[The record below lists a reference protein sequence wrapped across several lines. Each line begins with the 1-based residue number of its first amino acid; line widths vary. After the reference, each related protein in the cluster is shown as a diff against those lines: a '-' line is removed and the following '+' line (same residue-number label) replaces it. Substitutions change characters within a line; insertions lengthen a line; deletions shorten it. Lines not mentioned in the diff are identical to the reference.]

1 MQDHLS
7 PQPDEDPDQDRDST
21 EGQHNEPSADQP
33 EVGESHAEY
42 PAWQLLTGGDANA
55 ILKRLF
61 EGDPLG
67 VKLRVREHLRLQC
80 YLIALDRLFVRTIAR
95 IAHSS
100 FHYHGKPAL
109 DEWIAVLINQ
119 SIQELM
125 IEDRE
130 GERQDLPT
138 KRGDIR
144 YAFLSETLGIHPSA
158 ARRGCIRFNDL
169 ELDAR
174 RAFYALYVEGK
185 TFNRFIAEGNGPP
198 KRARKLM
205 ATALEALSVTELMNG
220 PDDLDTWEDL
230 P

>member
-1 MQDHLS
+1 MQDHQF
-7 PQPDEDPDQDRDST
+7 PKPEEEPDPDRDSA
-21 EGQHNEPSADQP
+21 EGQHDEPSADQP
-33 EVGESHAEY
+33 EVGETNADY
-42 PAWQLLTGGDANA
+42 PAWQLLTGGDADA

-80 YLIALDRLFVRTIAR
+80 YLIAFDRLFVRTIAR

-100 FHYHGKPAL
+100 FRYRGKPAL

-138 KRGDIR
+138 RQNDIR

-169 ELDAR
+169 ELGAR
-174 RAFYALYVEGK
+174 KAFYALYVEGK

-198 KRARKLM
+198 KRARKQM
-205 ATALEALSVTELMNG
+205 AAALEALSVTELMND
-220 PDDLDTWEDL
+220 PDDLDTWEEL